1 MPQTLRLP
9 LTGLSCASC
18 VKRAETALAGAEGV
32 TQASVNLATETATAT
47 IENLDALPAALN
59 ALDRAGYPA
68 AQETVRLSVDGMH
81 CASCV
86 GRIEKTLK
94 QQHGV
99 VSATANL
106 ATETATIEL
115 VSGTTTGADLAQAV
129 TQAGYAAR
137 VPDAQDHNQDQKAD
151 ALENLQ
157 RMTWVS
163 AALTIPVVVLAMGGH
178 VFPPFHTFIMTSIGH
193 VTDMVIQFVL
203 TSLVLL
209 WPGAR
214 FFKKGVPALLRGAP
228 DMNTLVV
235 LGTSAAWLYSTLA
248 LFAPWLFPA
257 GAAVVYFEA
266 AAVITTLILLG
277 RTLEARAKGRT
288 GAAIA
293 RLVSLQPK
301 TARVM
306 RDGHLREV
314 QIANIV
320 TGDAVH
326 IRPGERIPV
335 DGTVTTG
342 QSWVD
347 ESMITGEP
355 VPVEKSHGNTLVG
368 GTVNGNGALTFAA
381 TAVGD
386 ATVLAQIIR
395 MVEDA
400 QGAKLPI
407 QATMDQVTAVFV
419 PIVMIVA
426 ALTVAL
432 WLIFGPDPG
441 LSYALVAGVSVLI
454 IACPCAMGLATPT
467 SIMVGT
473 GRAAAAGVLFRKGDA
488 LQALQDVD
496 LVAFDKTGTLT
507 QGKPEVV
514 HCLPEGHGDALRLVA
529 ALETQS
535 EHPVAQ
541 AVVRAAEN
549 LDLTGTQVTDVH
561 AEPGHGLRGTVDGAL
576 VHVGTARFFENL
588 GISLGALET
597 LGQPMAQN
605 GHTVFF
611 AAIDHTAKLVFGV
624 ADQIKPTTPAAIAD
638 LHAMGIKTAL
648 ITGDSHDAA
657 QAVARDTGI
666 SIVHAQTLPKDK
678 LNHVAHLQSAHGKVA
693 FVGDGIND
701 APALAHAD
709 VGIAIGTGTDV
720 AIETADVVLMSGDL
734 MGVVSAIKISKATL
748 RNIRQNLFWAFAY
761 NAALIPVAAGLLFPV
776 FGVMLSPMLASA
788 AMGASSVFVLTNALR
803 LHRMQFAHRLTP
815 PSAQA

>member
-94 QQHGV
+94 QQRGV

-320 TGDAVH
+320 TGDVVH

-355 VPVEKSHGNTLVG
+355 VPVEKSHGQTLVG

-407 QATMDQVTAVFV
+407 QATVDQVTAVFV

-529 ALETQS
+529 ALEAQS

-549 LDLTGTQVTDVH
+549 LDLAGIQITDVH

-734 MGVVSAIKISKATL
+734 MGVVSAIQISKATL

>member
-94 QQHGV
+94 QQPGV

-115 VSGTTTGADLAQAV
+115 VSGTATGADLAQAV

-137 VPDAQDHNQDQKAD
+137 MPEAQDHNQDQKAD

-214 FFKKGVPALLRGAP
+214 FFEKGVPALLRGAP

-306 RDGHLREV
+306 RDGHLIEI

-335 DGTVTTG
+335 DGTVTMG

-355 VPVEKSHGNTLVG
+355 VPVEKSQGHTLVG

-407 QATMDQVTAVFV
+407 QATVDQVTAVFV
-419 PIVMIVA
+419 PIVMILA

-432 WLIFGPDPG
+432 WLIFGPNPG

-514 HCLPEGHGDALRLVA
+514 HCLPEGHDDALRLVA
-529 ALETQS
+529 ALEAQS

-541 AVVRAAEN
+541 AVVRAAEH
-549 LDLTGTQVTDVH
+549 LDLAGVQVTDVH
-561 AEPGHGLRGTVDGAL
+561 AEPGHGLHGTVDGAL

-588 GISLGALET
+588 GISLGALEA
-597 LGQPMAQN
+597 LGQPMAKN

-624 ADQIKPTTPAAIAD
+624 ADQIKPTTVAAIAD

-734 MGVVSAIKISKATL
+734 MGVVTAIKISKATL

-761 NAALIPVAAGLLFPV
+761 NAALIPVAAGLLFPF

-803 LHRMQFAHRLTP
+803 LHRMQFAHPLTP

>member
-86 GRIEKTLK
+86 GRIERTLK

-129 TQAGYAAR
+129 TQAGYATR
-137 VPDAQDHNQDQKAD
+137 MPDAQDHNQDQKAD
-151 ALENLQ
+151 AVENLQ

-178 VFPPFHTFIMTSIGH
+178 VSPPFHTFIMTSIGH

-355 VPVEKSHGNTLVG
+355 VPVEKSHGQTLVG
-368 GTVNGNGALTFAA
+368 GTVNGNGALTFAV

-407 QATMDQVTAVFV
+407 QATVDQVTAVFV

-426 ALTVAL
+426 ALTVGL

-803 LHRMQFAHRLTP
+803 LHRMQFTHRLTP